1 MRRWRTRFW
10 EKLTHEEGDVAKLSD
25 EEVREGLSTLPDWE
39 REGDAIIKEY
49 RFAGFGDAI
58 AFVVRVA
65 FRAENANHHPDLDV
79 RYNRVRVALST
90 HSDGGIT
97 AKDLALAAEV
107 DAAA

>member
-1 MRRWRTRFW
+1 M
-10 EKLTHEEGDVAKLSD
+10 AKLSD
-25 EEVREGLSTLPDWE
+25 DEVRDGLASLPGWE
-39 REGDAIIKEY
+39 RNGDEIVKEY
-49 RFAGFGDAI
+49 RFDGFGDAI

-65 FRAENANHHPDLDV
+65 FRADKADHHPDIDV

-97 AKDLALAAEV
+97 AKDLALAAEA

>member
-1 MRRWRTRFW
+1 M
-10 EKLTHEEGDVAKLSD
+10 AKLSD
-25 EEVREGLSTLPDWE
+25 DEVRDGLATLPGWE
-39 REGDAIIKEY
+39 RNGDEIVKEY
-49 RFAGFGDAI
+49 RFDGFGDAI

-65 FRAENANHHPDLDV
+65 FRAEKADHHPDVDV

-97 AKDLALAAEV
+97 AKDLALATEA

>member
-1 MRRWRTRFW
+1 M
-10 EKLTHEEGDVAKLSD
+10 AKLSD
-25 EEVREGLSTLPDWE
+25 DEVRDGLAKLPGWE
-39 REGDAIIKEY
+39 RNGDEIVKEY
-49 RFAGFGDAI
+49 GFDGFGDAI

-65 FRAENANHHPDLDV
+65 FRAEKANHHPDVDV

-97 AKDLALAAEV
+97 AKDLALAAEA